1 MKPPLVAGVDYY
13 LEDGK
18 IVLTSVYHL
27 KRGFCCNS
35 RCRHCPY
42 RADREASFGSDTVR
56 IVGLPGPVKMPIK

>member
-35 RCRHCPY
+35 RCKNCPY
-42 RADREASFGSDTVR
+42 RADVAPADATIR
-56 IVGLPGPVKMPIK
+56 IVGLPTVIKPPK